1 MHEKD
6 LLQRILEGAKS
17 YDDYNITI
25 EKFIVDN
32 CKNLYFAGHETT
44 AVSASWSMVMLAA
57 YPEWQARARAEVFQI
72 CGDGLPTADMLRNMK
87 TLTMVIQETLRLY
100 PPAAMQV
107 REAMQDMKFGNL
119 EIPKGFNISI
129 PTPIMHQRPDVW
141 GPDVHQFN
149 PERFAEGINGACTN
163 PLVYMP
169 FGIGPRICVGQ
180 HFAMTE
186 LKVIVSLI
194 LSKFSFSLSP
204 TYRHSPA
211 FRLTIEPEHGVHL
224 LLKRL

>member
-1 MHEKD
+1 MKFCRYLPSKNNREIWKLEKEIHSLILEVVKERHKATHEKD

-87 TLTMVIQETLRLY
+87 TVCQY
-100 PPAAMQV
+100 N
-107 REAMQDMKFGNL
+107 NL
-119 EIPKGFNISI
+119 
-129 PTPIMHQRPDVW
+129 
-141 GPDVHQFN
+141 
-149 PERFAEGINGACTN
+149 
-163 PLVYMP
+163 
-169 FGIGPRICVGQ
+169 
-180 HFAMTE
+180 
-186 LKVIVSLI
+186 
-194 LSKFSFSLSP
+194 
-204 TYRHSPA
+204 
-211 FRLTIEPEHGVHL
+211 HL
-224 LLKRL
+224 LISLLGTLIKLNYNVKGSVDVM